1 MGMSVPERRV
11 IVVGGGAA
19 GMMASIFAGKAGA
32 RVTLLE
38 RGEKLGKKV
47 YITGKGR
54 CNVTNDCT
62 LDEFLHEV
70 ARNPRFL
77 YSALSFFSPQDMMQ
91 LLEDAGCPVVVQR
104 GRRVFPATE
113 KASDVTRTLARL
125 MQQSGVEVRYGS
137 RVQALMTETTE
148 DGALHATGV
157 RLMDGTALPAER
169 VILATGGLS
178 CPLTGSTGDG
188 YRLAESVGHTTT
200 PRMGVLSAIETDC
213 DWCGRLQ
220 GLALKNVALTLKKGK
235 KVLYSDLGEMLFTHF
250 GISGPLTLTMSC
262 HLPENLAEANVTLD
276 LKPGLTAQQLDTR
289 LQRELAEDSRRQ
301 LRNVLPH
308 LLPASFAEIFP
319 ELSATEQREMGYW
332 LGRPY
337 WGHGVMTEAA
347 TELLRFG
354 FETLGLEAVWC
365 SHYDW
370 NSRSR
375 RVIEKCGFRYQF
387 TKETTNVI
395 GMTNKTV
402 FYALKKEEWL
412 AFSGEK
418 EFA

>member
-1 MGMSVPERRV
+1 MITLKTRRLLLAPWREEDAEALYALASEPEIGPMCGWEPHGSVEESREVIRDVFSAPEVCAILSRES
-11 IVVGGGAA
+11 G
-19 GMMASIFAGKAGA
+19 
-32 RVTLLE
+32 TLL
-38 RGEKLGKKV
+38 
-47 YITGKGR
+47 
-54 CNVTNDCT
+54 
-62 LDEFLHEV
+62 
-70 ARNPRFL
+70 
-77 YSALSFFSPQDMMQ
+77 
-91 LLEDAGCPVVVQR
+91 
-104 GRRVFPATE
+104 
-113 KASDVTRTLARL
+113 
-125 MQQSGVEVRYGS
+125 
-137 RVQALMTETTE
+137 
-148 DGALHATGV
+148 GAV
-157 RLMDGTALPAER
+157 
-169 VILATGGLS
+169 GLQPS
-178 CPLTGSTGDG
+178 S
-188 YRLAESVGHTTT
+188 
-200 PRMGVLSAIETDC
+200 
-213 DWCGRLQ
+213 
-220 GLALKNVALTLKKGK
+220 
-235 KVLYSDLGEMLFTHF
+235 
-250 GISGPLTLTMSC
+250 
-262 HLPENLAEANVTLD
+262 
-276 LKPGLTAQQLDTR
+276 
-289 LQRELAEDSRRQ
+289 
-301 LRNVLPH
+301 
-308 LLPASFAEIFP
+308 EIFP

>member
-1 MGMSVPERRV
+1 M
-11 IVVGGGAA
+11 
-19 GMMASIFAGKAGA
+19 
-32 RVTLLE
+32 
-38 RGEKLGKKV
+38 EKDKETK
-47 YITGKGR
+47 
-54 CNVTNDCT
+54 
-62 LDEFLHEV
+62 
-70 ARNPRFL
+70 
-77 YSALSFFSPQDMMQ
+77 
-91 LLEDAGCPVVVQR
+91 
-104 GRRVFPATE
+104 ATE
-113 KASDVTRTLARL
+113 EREGSQVNQNVVDFGSAMTKTAHGTVYTLAIIGQIEGHYL
-125 MQQSGVEVRYGS
+125 LGDGQKATKYEHLIPLLCAVEES
-137 RVQALMTETTE
+137 REIIRDVFSAPEVCAILSRES
-148 DGALHATGV
+148 GALLGA
-157 RLMDGTALPAER
+157 
-169 VILATGGLS
+169 
-178 CPLTGSTGDG
+178 
-188 YRLAESVGHTTT
+188 VGFQ
-200 PRMGVLSAIETDC
+200 PS
-213 DWCGRLQ
+213 
-220 GLALKNVALTLKKGK
+220 
-235 KVLYSDLGEMLFTHF
+235 S
-250 GISGPLTLTMSC
+250 
-262 HLPENLAEANVTLD
+262 
-276 LKPGLTAQQLDTR
+276 
-289 LQRELAEDSRRQ
+289 
-301 LRNVLPH
+301 
-308 LLPASFAEIFP
+308 EIFP